1 MVLDAEKIGVFGY
14 AEEVKKLNIDSPRRY
29 FVFTFGCQQNEAD
42 SEKLRGM
49 AEEMGYVRAESADEA
64 DIIVV
69 NTCAI
74 REHAEMKV
82 LSLLGSFKAYKKLR
96 PELIVGVCGCMSA
109 EPHMAEKLKR
119 DFHYVSFTLEPGMIH
134 RFPELVY
141 HSLVD
146 RRRSFVFGEDG
157 GDIVEGLPTVRT
169 SSHRAWVSIMYGCNN
184 FCSYCI
190 VPYVRGRERSRN
202 SDEILSECRQLIES
216 GVKEITL
223 LGQNVNSYISDTDFS
238 GLLSRIAALD
248 GDFLIR
254 FMTSHP
260 KDTSDA
266 LISVMSEHR
275 DKIAP
280 YFHLP
285 LQSGSNSILARM
297 NRTYTRERFLEI
309 VDKLRRAVPGIAL
322 STDVIVGFP
331 GETEEDFL
339 DTMDVLGRA
348 RFDMVYAFI
357 YSPRR
362 GTRAAELE
370 GQIPRSIASERLER
384 LLKEQDPISYEASL
398 PYLGTTVRVLT
409 ESSEVRDGATVYT
422 GRTNTNKLVHFTA
435 QSARIGEFINVI
447 IEKTGAFD
455 LIGTEKRG

>member
-49 AEEMGYVRAESADEA
+49 AEEMGYARAESADEA

-157 GDIVEGLPTVRT
+157 WDIVEGLPTVRT

-190 VPYVRGRERSRN
+190 VPYVRGRERSRP
-202 SDEILSECRQLIES
+202 SEAIIEECRALISE
-216 GVKEITL
+216 GVKDITL
-223 LGQNVNSYISDTDFS
+223 LGQNVNSYFSDTDFS
-238 GLLSRIAALD
+238 GLLSKIAELP

-260 KDTSDA
+260 KDTSDS
-266 LISVMSEHR
+266 LISTMARYKE
-275 DKIAP
+275 KIAP

-285 LQSGSNSILARM
+285 LQSGSNSVLRRM
-297 NRTYTRERFLEI
+297 NRTYTRERFVEI
-309 VDKLRRAVPGIAL
+309 AERLRAEIPGIAL

-331 GETEEDFL
+331 GESEEDFSHTL
-339 DTMDVLGRA
+339 QVLRDVK
-348 RFDMVYAFI
+348 FDMVYAFI
-357 YSPRR
+357 YSERKGTLAVELSDKVPR
-362 GTRAAELE
+362 E
-370 GQIPRSIASERLER
+370 IASRRLDI
-384 LLKEQDPISYEASL
+384 LLRMQDPISYEANL
-398 PYLGTTVRVLT
+398 GYLGTAQRVLT
-409 ESSEVRDGATVYT
+409 DSAEERDGRTVYT
-422 GRTNTNKLVHFTA
+422 GRTSSNKLVHFTGENVK
-435 QSARIGEFINVI
+435 IGEFTEVI

-455 LIGTEKRG
+455 LIGAEKRG